1 MTGLSG
7 AAGEGGVTAGFR
19 RAAGPGGERGLP
31 GGGSGPLAEPAG
43 RPGRGRRA
51 RRPEEGA
58 GRREEGRS
66 RSRSRPAGR
75 GRWRRDR
82 LRELQLPCGLR
93 NSRGVCRGDAIMA
106 SVLAR
111 EAAAL
116 RRRRES
122 LLAALRPALSAQA
135 PWAGRA
141 GSGGGVRDR
150 TCRSR
155 PPARAF
161 ARAVDRGACARVL
174 LQCYSLG
181 PEELLLL
188 HSVLGFLASP

>member
-1 MTGLSG
+1 M
-7 AAGEGGVTAGFR
+7 
-19 RAAGPGGERGLP
+19 
-31 GGGSGPLAEPAG
+31 AEPAG
-43 RPGRGRRA
+43 RPGRGRRV

-58 GRREEGRS
+58 KRREEGRS

-122 LLAALRPALSAQA
+122 LLEALCPALSAQA

-141 GSGGGVRDR
+141 GSGGGARGRV
-150 TCRSR
+150 CSLR

-161 ARAVDRGACARVL
+161 ARAVDRRACARVV
-174 LQCYSLG
+174 LQCHGLS

-188 HSVLGFLASP
+188 QGVLGLLANP